1 MGVLA
6 EVGLLPGPSLGPRV
20 ALALHR
26 ANWSLELAGA
36 LLLPRHA
43 ELRGGTAPS
52 SDIDWLAG
60 QLALCR
66 GFGQHLNA
74 CAGVEAG
81 RLSGTGSGV
90 DEPATARGGWLAA
103 TADVRLHGDLFGSG
117 TLSWQLGLGVAAAL
131 SRPEFGFE
139 ELGVLHRPSAASA
152 RLFVGLGWGR

>member
-1 MGVLA
+1 
-6 EVGLLPGPSLGPRV
+6 V

-26 ANWSLELAGA
+26 ADWSLELGAA

-43 ELRGGTAPS
+43 DLGGGASPS
-52 SDIDWLAG
+52 SDIDWLGG

-66 GFGQHLNA
+66 AFGRHLNA

-103 TADVRLHGDLFGSG
+103 TADARLHGDLFGSD
-117 TLSWQLGLGVAAAL
+117 TLSWQLGLGVAAAVR
-131 SRPEFGFE
+131 RPELGFE